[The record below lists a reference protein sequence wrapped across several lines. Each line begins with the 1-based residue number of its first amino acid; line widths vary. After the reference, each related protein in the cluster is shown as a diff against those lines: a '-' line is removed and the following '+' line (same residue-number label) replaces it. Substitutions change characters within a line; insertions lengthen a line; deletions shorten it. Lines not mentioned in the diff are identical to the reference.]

1 MVKRG
6 GESGRREVVKR
17 GGERGRRGELK
28 EWSVCSAGLVH
39 LCVVLCLYVV
49 SIRDTCIVAWKLMHM
64 HM

>member
-1 MVKRG
+1 M
-6 GESGRREVVKR
+6 KR

-28 EWSVCSAGLVH
+28 EWSVRSAGLVH

-49 SIRDTCIVAWKLMHM
+49 SIRDTCIIAWKLMHM